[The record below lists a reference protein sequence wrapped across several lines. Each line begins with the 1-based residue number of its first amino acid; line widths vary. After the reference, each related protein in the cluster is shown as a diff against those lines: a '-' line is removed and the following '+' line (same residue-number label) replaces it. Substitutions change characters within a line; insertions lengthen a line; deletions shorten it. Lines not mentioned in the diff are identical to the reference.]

1 MLNVRRAALET
12 LVRILEDE
20 AYTNLALK
28 EASSSVD
35 AKGIPFLYAIVNET
49 IKQESYVDFILSRY
63 CKRQKR
69 FVRNLLRMAATE
81 LLFLKTPPHAVV
93 DESVRL
99 CRSIGK
105 RESCGLVNAVLRKI
119 DCERTALPPLPA
131 DPVERLSIRYG
142 VPAFLVNEWIAEYGE
157 SETEALLDHK
167 PIGTVVR
174 AQYPYTTQALMEALP
189 VSAVPCKLDPNGLM
203 LTEGFDIAHHPL
215 FREGRFAVQGEGAML
230 ICRSLGDVH
239 RKKILDACAAP
250 GGKSAYLASL
260 SKNTAEIEAWEL
272 HPHRVELMK
281 ASFARLGISVE
292 TECRDASVYDPEYKD
307 RFDAVL
313 LDVPCS
319 GFGLL
324 SEKPDVRLHKDEAAV
339 NALTVIQSAILETCS
354 HYVRTNGLLVY
365 ATCTIVKR
373 ENGEC
378 VRAFLRTHPAFA
390 LEEERQ
396 LLPSRDGT
404 DGFYYARMRRS

>member
-119 DCERTALPPLPA
+119 DRERTALPPLPA

-373 ENGEC
+373 ENGER